1 MVYVCGGDECGVGEG
16 VCVGWRE
23 RGWCV
28 WGFEC
33 AQALSH
39 ATSIHPD
46 VQTLNES
53 LASDTI
59 FCLEQLPG
67 LPISLAC

>member
-1 MVYVCGGDECGVGEG
+1 MVVEGERLVEG
-16 VCVGWRE
+16 E
-23 RGWCV
+23 
-28 WGFEC
+28 FEH

-39 ATSIHPD
+39 AASIHPD